1 MNPRRFPR
9 PSLLTVCVL
18 AAAVLACSG
27 PRHPDVRVGLEIPE
41 FTLPSLDGG
50 EVSSHGLR
58 GTPVV
63 LNFWA
68 TWCGPCRQ
76 EIPVLRAVERGA
88 GARVV
93 SIALDDEGEELVRP
107 FAARY
112 GIDYEVLL
120 GDMALF
126 QRFNGYAIPYTLV
139 LDSSLRIVRM
149 HRGLISLRTL
159 ERDLRRAREAS

>member
-1 MNPRRFPR
+1 MKHLTR
-9 PSLLTVCVL
+9 PLPLTVCLL
-18 AAAVLACSG
+18 AAAVLGCPG
-27 PRHPDVRVGLEIPE
+27 PRYPDVRVGLEIPE

-93 SIALDDEGEELVRP
+93 SIALDDEGESLVRP
-107 FAARY
+107 FAARH

-120 GDMALF
+120 GDMALLR
-126 QRFNGYAIPYTLV
+126 RFNGYAIPYTLV